1 MAQTQNIQWF
11 PGHMTKTRRQI
22 QAVLPLIDAVVE
34 MTDARVPAS
43 SRNPEL
49 PTLIEGKPLI
59 LLLNKADMADPAA
72 TARWIAWYAKQG
84 IPAVPVDCKSG
95 KGVAKFKETVKA
107 ALSDRLEK
115 YREKGM
121 SAGR

>member
-1 MAQTQNIQWF
+1 MAEMQNIQWF

-34 MTDARVPAS
+34 MTDARVPVS

-49 PTLIEGKPLI
+49 PDLIEGKPLI

-72 TARWIAWYAKQG
+72 TAKWVAAYAKQG
-84 IPAVPVDCKSG
+84 VPAVPVDCKSG
-95 KGVAKFKETVKA
+95 KGVARFKETVKS
-107 ALSDRLEK
+107 LSLIHI
-115 YREKGM
+115 
-121 SAGR
+121 